1 MGVPLSNNE
10 SYDKSPAE
18 RLGKRLWAAD
28 WRQIQKGLWQRGRHR
43 LYVDGIGIFL
53 YRLLHGQ
60 WVRTHGLTY
69 NHILTKDSIRFLD
82 GYKLNIL
89 GD

>member
-1 MGVPLSNNE
+1 MSNE

-18 RLGKRLWAAD
+18 TLVKRLKAAG
-28 WRQIQKGLWQRGRHR
+28 WESRRGGLWEKGRHR
-43 LYVDGIGIFL
+43 IYVDGIGIFL
-53 YRLLHGQ
+53 YRLLSGA